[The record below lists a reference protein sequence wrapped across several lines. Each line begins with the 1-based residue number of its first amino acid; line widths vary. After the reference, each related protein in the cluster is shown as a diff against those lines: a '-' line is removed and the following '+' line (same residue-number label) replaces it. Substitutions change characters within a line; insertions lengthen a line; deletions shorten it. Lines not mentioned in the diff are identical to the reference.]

1 MPFIEAILLLLFFSR
16 ILGEICERYGQ
27 PAMIGEIAAGILVG
41 PSALSLIHPSP
52 EIKALA
58 DLGVLLLVFL
68 AGMEMEFRELW
79 ASFRGRG
86 AWVGMLGFTFP
97 FALGALTGAFYG
109 YGPTRVLFL
118 GLCIAVTALPVSI
131 RILMDLGKLQ
141 TTIGQK
147 IIAAAVSNDVTSLL
161 ILGIILNMKQ
171 VEGDW
176 EILLTSLVITA
187 SKTILFM
194 ACIAIVWK
202 LISYSTGRV
211 PFSRRIVDWVLPRLR
226 VKEPL
231 FALVFLFV
239 IAFASFSEALGL
251 QFIIGAFFGSMLLSH
266 RLLGKANFE
275 AVQKTASSVT
285 MGFLGPIFFAAMGLD
300 FNARSLSDWRL
311 VTAVLVAAF
320 AGKILGGYWGGRMA
334 GLSRDESWTLGI
346 GLNGRGIM
354 ELVIA
359 NIALAKGFI
368 DETMFTVL
376 VLMAVVTTFVT
387 PILLKKLYRKVEE
400 NKPQEVAV

>member
-1 MPFIEAILLLLFFSR
+1 MPFIEAILVLLFFSR

-41 PSALSLIHPSP
+41 PSALNLIQPTS
-52 EIKALA
+52 EIKAIA

-68 AGMEMEFRELW
+68 AGMEMQFRDLW
-79 ASFRGRG
+79 SSIRGSG
-86 AWVGMLGFTFP
+86 AWVGIMGFFVP
-97 FALGALTGAFYG
+97 FALGSLTGLFYG
-109 YGPTRVLFL
+109 YGPTRVTFL

-131 RILMDLGKLQ
+131 RILMDLQKLQ
-141 TTIGQK
+141 TKIGQK
-147 IIAAAVSNDVTSLL
+147 IIAAAVSNDVASLL
-161 ILGIILNMKQ
+161 ILGIILNMKH
-171 VEGDW
+171 VAGNW
-176 EILLTSLVITA
+176 ESLLIALGVTA
-187 SKTILFM
+187 AKTILFM
-194 ACIAIVWK
+194 ACVAIAWQ
-202 LISYSTGRV
+202 LISFSTGRV
-211 PFSRRIVDWVLPRLR
+211 PFSRRILDWTLPRLR

-266 RLLGKANFE
+266 RLLGKSNFE
-275 AVQKTASSVT
+275 AVQKTANTVT

-311 VTAVLVAAF
+311 VLAVLIAAF
-320 AGKILGGYWGGRMA
+320 AGKMLGGYWGGRMA
-334 GLSRDESWTLGI
+334 KLSREESWTLGI

-359 NIALAKGFI
+359 NIALAGGFI
-368 DETMFTVL
+368 DTTMFSVL
-376 VLMAVVTTFVT
+376 VLMAVTTTFVT
-387 PILLKKLYRKVEE
+387 PILLKRSYQRV
-400 NKPQEVAV
+400 PQEQPADVAV